1 MGLGGTSK
9 FIPPPILSV
18 VANSQILGV
27 SRFLS
32 VNSAN
37 MLSAAQEMC
46 SQLLK
51 RHFVVGDAQSTMSNT
66 NPEDSWSDTV
76 ASKTSLLNVNGDAEL
91 WAHLCNLDNPIPIRT
106 IQVST
111 RDVNDAV
118 VLNVY
123 FAPASRFPMS
133 RAAPIGNDEGGV
145 DIGLLPT
152 NLMSWCVINPDSF
165 SATADSLAGE
175 HAYIDAH
182 KTSDGH
188 PLPICPD
195 ELFPTGVAAKNPL
208 KDRIFG
214 PALDQWATR
223 GSVNAGFS
231 VFLYLDHVLKGS
243 IQRVPDYD
251 HCEQLH

>member
-9 FIPPPILSV
+9 FIPPAILSV

-27 SRFLS
+27 NRFLS

-51 RHFVVGDAQSTMSNT
+51 RHFVVGDAQSKMSNT
-66 NPEDSWSDTV
+66 APEDSWSDTV
-76 ASKTSLLNVNGDAEL
+76 VSKTSLLNINGDAEL

-111 RDVNDAV
+111 SNVNDAV
-118 VLNVY
+118 VLSVY
-123 FAPASRFPMS
+123 FAPASRFPTS
-133 RAAPIGNDEGGV
+133 RPVPIGNDKGGV
-145 DIGLLPT
+145 DMGLLPT

-165 SATADSLAGE
+165 NATVDSLAGE

-195 ELFPTGVAAKNPL
+195 ELFPTGAKNPL
-208 KDRIFG
+208 QDRLFG

-231 VFLYLDHVLKGS
+231 VFLYLNQVLKGS
-243 IQRVPDYD
+243 IQRVPDFD